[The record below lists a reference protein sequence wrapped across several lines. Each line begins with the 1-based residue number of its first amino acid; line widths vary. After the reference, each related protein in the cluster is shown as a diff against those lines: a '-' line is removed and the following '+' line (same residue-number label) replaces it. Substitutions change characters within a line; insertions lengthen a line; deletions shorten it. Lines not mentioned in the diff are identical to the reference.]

1 MSGSDDSRT
10 SDGSPRYD
18 TGLFDPNVHDNQIVA
33 LYETDE
39 DARSAR
45 DKLVA
50 AGLEA
55 TAVQVMDR
63 QADQMAGGVDY
74 ERGDQGIWG
83 AIKGL
88 FMPDDDA
95 HAYNHAVDKGHAMV
109 VVTPTASTDR
119 HHIIGVLESTGP
131 IDFDARLEEWRQ
143 SGYDYT
149 GAANS
154 TDNRNTASRIPT
166 DYAANQTTVTD
177 QIPTSNTDA
186 PGSESGNQAA
196 PSAAQADVSGSRT
209 EPVGGREASEV
220 AKEQL
225 RVGKREAAQGAV
237 RVRSYVVER
246 PVEK

>member
-1 MSGSDDSRT
+1 MSGSDNSRT

-45 DKLVA
+45 DKLIA

-55 TAVQVMDR
+55 SAVQVTDK
-63 QADQMAGGVDY
+63 QADRMAGGVDY
-74 ERGDQGIWG
+74 EKGDQGIWG

-88 FMPDDDA
+88 FMPDNDA
-95 HAYNHAVDKGHAMV
+95 HAYNHAVDKGHAML
-109 VVTPTASTDR
+109 VVTPTANTDR
-119 HHIIGVLESTGP
+119 HHIIEVLESTGP

-143 SGYDYT
+143 AGYDYT
-149 GAANS
+149 GAANP
-154 TDNRNTASRIPT
+154 TENRNTASRIPA
-166 DYAANQTTVTD
+166 DYAVNQATVVD
-177 QIPTSNTDA
+177 QVSTASTGA
-186 PGSESGNQAA
+186 PGSESDARTV
-196 PSAAQADVSGSRT
+196 PTTAQTNVEYSGAET
-209 EPVGGREASEV
+209 VGDRGASEV
-220 AKEQL
+220 AEGQL

-237 RVRSYVVER
+237 RVRSYVAER

>member
-10 SDGSPRYD
+10 SDGKPRYD

-55 TAVQVMDR
+55 GAVQVTDR
-63 QADQMAGGVDY
+63 QADRMAGGVDY
-74 ERGDQGIWG
+74 EKGDQGIWG

-119 HHIIGVLESTGP
+119 HHIIEVLESTGP
-131 IDFDARLEEWRQ
+131 IDFDAKLEEWRQ

-149 GAANS
+149 GAAESSN
-154 TDNRNTASRIPT
+154 NRNTASRIPA
-166 DYAANQTTVTD
+166 DYAVNQTTVVDHVPVVNMDASRPESNDQTVPTMAQTD
-177 QIPTSNTDA
+177 VGGPKTD
-186 PGSESGNQAA
+186 
-196 PSAAQADVSGSRT
+196 V
-209 EPVGGREASEV
+209 VGGREVSET
-220 AKEQL
+220 AREKL

-237 RVRSYVVER
+237 RVRSYVAER